1 MGYHMPT
8 VGGERA
14 NAVNEMQKLLYC
26 WDHRNTGVLLYSS
39 RELRWPRQ
47 HPLEYGFVDYF
58 FCPRFVYGAV
68 SAFID
73 KYAGFRFERTLAETD
88 NLHAY
93 VFRNGDRRMVAVFA
107 AKEPATVR
115 LRTDA
120 SKASLIDPMGNEK
133 QIEAGP
139 VISVAAGAYP
149 QSIALWDSHGVEL
162 AP

>member
-1 MGYHMPT
+1 
-8 VGGERA
+8 
-14 NAVNEMQKLLYC
+14 
-26 WDHRNTGVLLYSS
+26 
-39 RELRWPRQ
+39 
-47 HPLEYGFVDYF
+47 LEYGFVDYF

-139 VISVAAGAYP
+139 VISVTAGAYP
-149 QSIALWDSHGVEL
+149 QSIALWDSHCVEL